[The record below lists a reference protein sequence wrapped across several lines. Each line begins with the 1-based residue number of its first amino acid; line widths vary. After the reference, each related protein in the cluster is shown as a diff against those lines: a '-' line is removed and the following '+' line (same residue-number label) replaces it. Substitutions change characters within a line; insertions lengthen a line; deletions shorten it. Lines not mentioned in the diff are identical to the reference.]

1 MLFNKV
7 KESNRIGIKMAQPAN
22 VSHELY
28 FHHNYQ
34 GDMLF
39 YNYDGTKYAPTFPLV
54 WAKDHL
60 TGTGPESCAMCKTIG
75 YWNGVFVGYCVK
87 CAEQYNCERGNGF
100 IFYGEEKRNKKNLKS
115 ARFTYMKDVDLN
127 EIGNKEI
134 CDTQAIIDEINS
146 YKQEETYETSLD
158 APYGSNYNGGYDSY

>member
-7 KESNRIGIKMAQPAN
+7 KECINVVFKMAQPAN

-39 YNYDGTKYAPTFPLV
+39 YRYDGAKYAPSFPLV
-54 WAKDHL
+54 WAKNHL
-60 TGTGPESCAMCKTIG
+60 PNTGPESCAMCKTIG
-75 YWNGVFVGYCVK
+75 FWNGVFVGYCVK
-87 CAEQYNCERGNGF
+87 CAEQYNGERGNGF
-100 IFYGEEKRNKKNLKS
+100 IFYGEEKRNKKNPKS
-115 ARFTYMKDVDLN
+115 VRFTYMKGVDLN
-127 EIGNKEI
+127 EIGDKEI

-146 YKQEETYETSLD
+146 YKQEESYETSLD
-158 APYGSNYNGGYDSY
+158 APYGSNYNGGYDSF